1 MKWHSCSLQEMTREE
16 QDLGPQGKNN
26 MGKQKK
32 TERQSQQGQTDRPE
46 RKKEMSRDPISSR
59 YQRKE
64 DESGRKCG
72 EEEEKCI

>member
-1 MKWHSCSLQEMTREE
+1 
-16 QDLGPQGKNN
+16 